1 MSYIA
6 CLCEG
11 AAEQAVIKL
20 LLDAEKLIFTRDE
33 MLEGEPLRCRSASKF
48 EEKYL
53 RKGFSEKI
61 TVYRILDSRREKF
74 TLSKVYAKKIDVI
87 NVITAPEIEM
97 LVIFNEA
104 KYNEY
109 KKSGKKP
116 SDYCKTNLKYPN
128 VKSESFIREYFSDI
142 ATLISAIIEY
152 KRVSN
157 IQDGELTLADLLIKK
172 L

>member
-6 CLCEG
+6 CICEG
-11 AAEQAVIKL
+11 AAEQAVIEI
-20 LLDAEKLIFTRDE
+20 LLDNDLLIFTRDE
-33 MLEGEPLRCRSASKF
+33 MLEGEPLRCRNAAKF

-74 TLSKVYAKKIDVI
+74 TLGKAYAKKVDVI

-97 LVIFNEA
+97 LVIFNEN
-104 KYNEY
+104 KYKDY

-116 SDYCKTNLKYPN
+116 SDYCKINLKYPD
-128 VKSESFIREYFSDI
+128 VKNKVFIRNYFADVS
-142 ATLISAIIEY
+142 LLVSAIIEY

-157 IQDGELTLADLLIKK
+157 VQPDEITLADLLKK
-172 L
+172 